1 MSATEDDTELRDLLI
16 QNLENNGVLNKLKL
30 LLSVLMSVLVSSAP
44 VVCPH
49 VFSSCCLSSCLTED
63 HQMDMSNLLMSLVSA
78 DLQTVCVFQNKIP
91 LINENL
97 KKCLNTKDGRLVASL
112 IMDFLQVFNLDFSL
126 AVFQPEINWLNGV
139 DSRELVCRDLGLSES
154 EVNRKSPLLLEL
166 VRRGRHKLTEGDRS
180 GNILK
185 EPSQRQI
192 SLARKKFD
200 FYDKDGSSSV
210 LREDLKNIF
219 MDLFPSLNKY
229 HTHCDT
235 HNAIRIRIR
244 IRNTLLI
251 PEVSPHLELIGSQQK
266 EQTSRTPESVLRVST
281 YFSVDFQL
289 FMGCYRRLFSQCCS
303 VVVQDSDVSHLPEE
317 KISGSPVSQIPR
329 YKGGQSQT
337 AAKDSGVVASVG
349 KGDLQ
354 QQGSRNSEASD
365 HKKEPLDLNL
375 EVEDDPEDGDSFF
388 DDPLP
393 KPQKTYGCVVPL
405 REECLSGPVV
415 SSMRRGKSL
424 SDLSVLAADSED
436 EGDDGL
442 SEHSQSSELRKVEA
456 TGARGSPAGSLSE
469 APRPGGGGGGGSSAS
484 EQSHSRNGALNSRQ
498 RGFRD
503 SKAPNDQTGSLHID
517 DDVEYDD
524 DFNSHRSDLSKSELS
539 IGEEIEDVSIEGPDN
554 SDKFDETTQDLS
566 VSQLSHS
573 HGADYMEDV
582 A

>member
-16 QNLENNGVLNKLKL
+16 QNLENNGVLNKLKAE
-30 LLSVLMSVLVSSAP
+30 MRAA
-44 VVCPH
+44 
-49 VFSSCCLSSCLTED
+49 VFLAMEEQDKLE
-63 HQMDMSNLLMSLVSA
+63 
-78 DLQTVCVFQNKIP
+78 NKIP

-219 MDLFPSLNKY
+219 MDLFPSLNK
-229 HTHCDT
+229 
-235 HNAIRIRIR
+235 NM
-244 IRNTLLI
+244 
-251 PEVSPHLELIGSQQK
+251 LERFISD
-266 EQTSRTPESVLRVST
+266 ELRAADRS
-281 YFSVDFQL
+281 FSKAVDFQL

-303 VVVQDSDVSHLPEE
+303 VVVQDFDVSHLPEE

-393 KPQKTYGCVVPL
+393 KPQKTYGW
-405 REECLSGPVV
+405 
-415 SSMRRGKSL
+415 
-424 SDLSVLAADSED
+424 
-436 EGDDGL
+436 
-442 SEHSQSSELRKVEA
+442 KVEA

-539 IGEEIEDVSIEGPDN
+539 IGEEIEEVSIEGPDN